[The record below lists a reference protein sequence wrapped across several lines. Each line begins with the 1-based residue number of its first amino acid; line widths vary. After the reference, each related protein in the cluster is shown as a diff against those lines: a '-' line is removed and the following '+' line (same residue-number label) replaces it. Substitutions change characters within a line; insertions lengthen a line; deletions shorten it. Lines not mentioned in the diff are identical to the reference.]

1 MPPEQHKTLLRTH
14 VALEGTSGCSSLLVD
29 ELRMGQRIGGASAV
43 LLLGFLT
50 LLAPLVVLIVSRQ
63 LEAAHLQGSAS

>member
-1 MPPEQHKTLLRTH
+1 
-14 VALEGTSGCSSLLVD
+14 
-29 ELRMGQRIGGASAV
+29 MGQRIGGASAV